1 MDSVR
6 ENKAASG
13 KKWGKQHGII
23 NDLKFNHGAVKGE
36 GNGHVHRLSGALL
49 CTRRRSKREQR
60 HPGNTLYDDIYT
72 NWDGSGLMHIIHAI
86 RPHENRDKLLFP
98 VPGNGDKPSLLFTG
112 CLLEEEGATDLIP
125 VALKLSFKKE
135 TEEEV
140 GGLQA
145 GTKRTKVDGDGMIHA
160 NHFEASGCATQL
172 GEEPFG
178 YHLELRLVEDS

>member
-13 KKWGKQHGII
+13 KKWSKQHGII

-49 CTRRRSKREQR
+49 CTKRCSKIEQR
-60 HPGNTLYDDIYT
+60 HLGNTLYDDIYT
-72 NWDGSGLMHIIHAI
+72 NWDGGGLMHIIHAI

-98 VPGNGDKPSLLFTG
+98 GNKPLLFTG
-112 CLLEEEGATDLIP
+112 CLLEEESATDLIA

-135 TEEEV
+135 IEEEV

-145 GTKRTKVDGDGMIHA
+145 GTKRMKVDGDGMIHA

-172 GEEPFG
+172 EEEPFG